1 LEYAQKAIES
11 GETMVGLACS
21 DGVIL
26 ATEKIIGSKLQ
37 AKSSDRRIFSVDEH
51 IGVGICG
58 KITDGMIVVQRARIE
73 CENYR

>member
-1 LEYAQKAIES
+1 
-11 GETMVGLACS
+11 MVGLACS